1 MIARH
6 RSAAMADGEHRTG
19 RKRRAGRAV
28 RGALAAVLTA
38 TAAGGVA
45 TLAPGEAGAATP
57 VVYVAMGDSY
67 AAGPFILPETDPYTC
82 VRSKDN
88 YAGILSRKMP
98 VQTFRDVTCSG
109 ATTGDFSNP
118 QPGQVS
124 GVAAPQYDALT
135 PDTTLVTVGIG
146 GNDVGLVGLAE
157 NCLNFAPPP
166 IGKSCAAKYTAGG
179 VDQYGQ
185 RIDAFASTYGTVID
199 HIRLLSPNA
208 KILMISYPFAI
219 RPGGCFPAQPLLGVD
234 ATYIQAKI
242 DQLNAAMAAQAAA
255 HGATYV
261 DVRTMTV
268 GHDACA
274 LPGVRWIEGLVP
286 TSDAF
291 PLHPNELFMKHAE
304 KKILPIAR
312 S

>member
-1 MIARH
+1 MRRGGRRSRVARFA
-6 RSAAMADGEHRTG
+6 RVAS
-19 RKRRAGRAV
+19 
-28 RGALAAVLTA
+28 AAVLAAA
-38 TAAGGVA
+38 TASGVA
-45 TLAPGEAGAATP
+45 TLAPTDAGAATP

-88 YAGILSRKMP
+88 YAGILSRKMK

-118 QPGQVS
+118 QPGEIS
-124 GVAAPQYDALT
+124 GTAPPQYNALT
-135 PDTTLVTVGIG
+135 ADTTLVTVGIG

-157 NCLNFAPPP
+157 SCLNVAPAP

-199 HIRLLSPNA
+199 HIRQLSPHA

-219 RPGGCFPAQPLLGVD
+219 RPGGCFPVQPILGPD

-255 HGATYV
+255 HGASYV
-261 DVRTMTV
+261 DLRTMTV

-304 KKILPIAR
+304 KVIRPIAT

>member
-1 MIARH
+1 VAGRVRRIIAVAAAAFAACAASAGVAAG
-6 RSAAMADGEHRTG
+6 SAAAD
-19 RKRRAGRAV
+19 
-28 RGALAAVLTA
+28 
-38 TAAGGVA
+38 
-45 TLAPGEAGAATP
+45 TP
-57 VVYVAMGDSY
+57 VVYVALGDSY
-67 AAGPFILPETDPYTC
+67 TAGPLILPMADNFTC
-82 VRSKDN
+82 ARSALDYPALVAAK
-88 YAGILSRKMP
+88 LK
-98 VQTFRDVTCSG
+98 VQTFRDVSCSG

-118 QPGQVS
+118 QPGQVY
-124 GVAAPQYDALT
+124 GTNPPQYDAIT

-157 NCLNFAPPP
+157 SCINVFPEP

-199 HIRLLSPNA
+199 KIHSLAPNA
-208 KILMISYPFAI
+208 KVLMVGYPTGI
-219 RPGGCFPAQPLLGVD
+219 RDGGCWPVQPLLGED

-242 DQLNAAMAAQAAA
+242 DQLNAAMSAQAAA
-255 HGATYV
+255 HGATYI
-261 DVRTMTV
+261 DIRTSTI

-291 PLHPNELFMKHAE
+291 PLHPNEFAMQNTAKVISGVLG
-304 KKILPIAR
+304 

>member
-1 MIARH
+1 MRIVRV
-6 RSAAMADGEHRTG
+6 AA
-19 RKRRAGRAV
+19 
-28 RGALAAVLTA
+28 AAVLAA
-38 TAAGGVA
+38 TAVFGVTAVA
-45 TLAPGEAGAATP
+45 TTGAGAATP

-88 YAGILSRKMP
+88 YAGILSRKMN
-98 VQTFRDVTCSG
+98 VRTFRDVTCSG

-118 QPGQVS
+118 QPGEIS
-124 GVAAPQYDALT
+124 GTAPPQYNALT
-135 PDTTLVTVGIG
+135 PDTTLVSVGIG

-157 NCLNFAPPP
+157 SCLNFAPPP
-166 IGKSCAAKYTAGG
+166 VGTSCAAKYTAGG

-185 RIDAFASTYGTVID
+185 RIQAFASTYGTVID
-199 HIRLLSPNA
+199 HIRQLSPNA

-219 RPGGCFPAQPLLGVD
+219 RPGGCFPVQPLLPAD

-261 DVRTMTV
+261 DLRTMTI

-304 KKILPIAR
+304 KVILPIAR

>member
-1 MIARH
+1 MRIVRV
-6 RSAAMADGEHRTG
+6 AA
-19 RKRRAGRAV
+19 
-28 RGALAAVLTA
+28 AAVLAA
-38 TAAGGVA
+38 TAAFGVTAVA
-45 TLAPGEAGAATP
+45 TGGAGASTP

-88 YAGILSRKMP
+88 YAGILSRKMA

-109 ATTGDFSNP
+109 ATTNDFSHP
-118 QPGQVS
+118 QSGQIS
-124 GVAAPQYDALT
+124 GTAPPQYNALT
-135 PDTTLVTVGIG
+135 ADTTLVTVGIG

-157 NCLNFAPPP
+157 SCINVTPNGP
-166 IGKSCAAKYTAGG
+166 SCAAKYTAGG

-199 HIRLLSPNA
+199 HIHLVAPNA

-219 RPGGCFPAQPLLGVD
+219 RPGGCYPAQPLLPAD

-242 DQLNAAMAAQAAA
+242 DQLNSVMAAQAAA

-261 DVRTMTV
+261 DVRTMTI

-291 PLHPNELFMKHAE
+291 PLHPNEYFMKHAE